1 VSNFAK
7 EGRRN
12 VTLNVSISTFVPK
25 AHTPF
30 MWAPQ
35 ISFEESWRHINT
47 IRNALKGGRVRVK
60 WNKPELSWLEGI
72 FSRGDRRL
80 TVPLIEAWKSG
91 ARFDAWG
98 EQFRIDIWREAFK
111 RSELDPEF
119 YLYRSRSADEIL
131 PWDHIGSGVKK
142 DYLKREWRMAQ
153 EGKVTPDCRE
163 ECLECGVCDHKEID
177 PVFCNDWSPSIV
189 IDKGSFDRMG
199 ASKKYRL
206 TFSKLGPAGYLS
218 HLELARTFIR
228 AFRRAGLKMVFSKGY
243 HPMPKVSFASALPV
257 GTESLHEVLDI
268 ELYETIPVS
277 KLKNRLNRQLPDGLR
292 VNIIE
297 DIGLADHGRTLI
309 ESHFQ
314 VKVNGLKIDETYIN
328 KFLDSENFPVI
339 KNSKKGNRVVNAR
352 SLVKDITYIP
362 PKTLFLVMKHISG
375 PEIKPIQIIQKIFHL
390 KDHNMEK
397 IKILKTKQ
405 VMG

>member
-1 VSNFAK
+1 
-7 EGRRN
+7 
-12 VTLNVSISTFVPK
+12 
-25 AHTPF
+25 
-30 MWAPQ
+30 
-35 ISFEESWRHINT
+35 
-47 IRNALKGGRVRVK
+47 
-60 WNKPELSWLEGI
+60 
-72 FSRGDRRL
+72 
-80 TVPLIEAWKSG
+80 
-91 ARFDAWG
+91 
-98 EQFRIDIWREAFK
+98 
-111 RSELDPEF
+111 
-119 YLYRSRSADEIL
+119 
-131 PWDHIGSGVKK
+131 
-142 DYLKREWRMAQ
+142 
-153 EGKVTPDCRE
+153 
-163 ECLECGVCDHKEID
+163 
-177 PVFCNDWSPSIV
+177 
-189 IDKGSFDRMG
+189 
-199 ASKKYRL
+199 
-206 TFSKLGPAGYLS
+206 
-218 HLELARTFIR
+218 
-228 AFRRAGLKMVFSKGY
+228 MVFSKGY

-268 ELYETIPVS
+268 EFYETIPVS

-390 KDHNMEK
+390 KDRNMEK